1 MRIVPL
7 AATACVM
14 FTFSAQ
20 ADWPQFRGPSGQ
32 GIARDSRIPLKWD
45 KTNAAWSVDIPG
57 IGWSSPVVQGDHVW
71 LATAVE
77 TKPTPEQIE
86 AQFQRSQLDR
96 KKFQRRQVAGKV
108 SLRVLALDRN
118 SGEVQRN
125 TELASIDGPEAIHV
139 GNSYASP
146 TPVIDGKRLYVHFGI
161 YGTFCLDSET
171 LDVLWKRSIP
181 VFYSVGVGSSP
192 IVHKDH
198 LILVC
203 DGVDK
208 QFVIALDKDTG
219 EIAWRKTRPPFRSND
234 GQHRKAYSTP
244 LLISQDGQ
252 DQLVVPGAQWI
263 VSYDPATG
271 DEIWRVDHG
280 AGFSTIPRPVY
291 ANGVVYTC
299 TGFGQSELLA
309 IKVDGVGDITKS
321 HVLWKEKSQIP
332 KNSSPLLVDDLL
344 FMISDNG
351 IATCLDAKS
360 GSTRWRQRISGNYS
374 ASPIFANG
382 HFFVFNMEGKVSA
395 VKASVESSEPIESN
409 LGEQLMASPAVL
421 KDSVLMRTRH
431 KLYCIKTVK

>member
-1 MRIVPL
+1 MLPL
-7 AATACVM
+7 
-14 FTFSAQ
+14 SAR

-32 GIARDSRIPLKWD
+32 GIAPDSKVPLTWGKE
-45 KTNAAWSVDIPG
+45 NVRWSVDIPG
-57 IGWSSPVVQGDHVW
+57 IGWSSPVVQGDVVW

-86 AQFQRSQLDR
+86 AQYKRSQLDR
-96 KKFQRRQVAGKV
+96 KKFQRRQVAGSV

-118 SGEVQRN
+118 SGDVIRN
-125 TELASIDGPEAIHV
+125 TELALVDGPEAIHV

-146 TPVIDGKRLYVHFGI
+146 TPVIDGDRLYVHFGI
-161 YGTFCLDSET
+161 YGTFCLDRDT
-171 LDVLWKRSIP
+171 HNVIWKRAIP

-192 IVHKDH
+192 VVHGDH
-198 LILVC
+198 IILVC

-208 QFVIALDKDTG
+208 QFVIALDKRTG
-219 EIAWRKTRPPFRSND
+219 ETAWKKERPPFRNAD

-244 LLISQDGQ
+244 LLISHKGQ
-252 DQLVVPGAQWI
+252 YQLIIPGAQWI

-291 ANGVVYTC
+291 ADGVVYTC

-309 IKVDGVGDITKS
+309 IRVGGVGDVTKT

-332 KNSSPLLVDDLL
+332 KNPSPLLVDGLL
-344 FMISDNG
+344 FVISDNG

-374 ASPIFANG
+374 ASPIYANG
-382 HFFVFNMEGKVSA
+382 HFFMLNMEGKISA
-395 VKASVESSEPIESN
+395 VKTSVESTEPVESN
-409 LGEQLMASPAVL
+409 IGEQVMASPAVL
-421 KDSVLMRTRH
+421 KDSVLLRTRH
-431 KLYCIKTVK
+431 KLYCITSQK